1 MKSKC
6 SEALIVEKFD
16 DPVMF
21 VHVTPHVCDLSD
33 IFSQPKTCVPLS
45 KRPKHQLRRKNR
57 TYFNNLKNN
66 LKNKEI
72 TLAHGLT
79 SVKNRREINVNRTK
93 NN

>member
-57 TYFNNLKNN
+57 IYCNNSIRSKKQRNHVGTRPYKCPKQTRN
-66 LKNKEI
+66 QRKQN
-72 TLAHGLT
+72 
-79 SVKNRREINVNRTK
+79 
-93 NN
+93 